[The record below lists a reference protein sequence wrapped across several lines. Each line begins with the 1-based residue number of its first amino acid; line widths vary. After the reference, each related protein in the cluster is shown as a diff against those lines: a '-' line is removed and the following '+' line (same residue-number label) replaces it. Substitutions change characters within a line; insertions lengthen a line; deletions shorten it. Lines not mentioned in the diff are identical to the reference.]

1 MSSEM
6 YRVIEVVGTSP
17 DGVEEAIGSG
27 INRAST
33 TLRHLEWFE
42 VAQVRGQV
50 LDDSV
55 QNFQTS
61 LRLGFDLEEH

>member
-1 MSSEM
+1 MSSEI

-33 TLRHLEWFE
+33 KHRHVDWFE
-42 VAQVRGQV
+42 VTEVRGQV
-50 LDDSV
+50 LDDRV
-55 QNFQTS
+55 QNFQAS
-61 LRLGFDLEEH
+61 LRLDSDLEEH